1 MVSCNRLIVNCIRL
15 CIPAAPVEKRLAC
28 GDSLG
33 GTLIINNIQIPFPQT
48 SQTGQSSRRI
58 GTKKGKTFRFFLHV
72 VDYSDKL
79 SDLLLALV
87 KLGRFMKGVES
98 RSV

>member
-1 MVSCNRLIVNCIRL
+1 MVWAR
-15 CIPAAPVEKRLAC
+15 KK
-28 GDSLG
+28 D
-33 GTLIINNIQIPFPQT
+33 T
-48 SQTGQSSRRI
+48 SEEMSY
-58 GTKKGKTFRFFLHV
+58 L